1 MNVICASPRKTR
13 RRRKVLP
20 PKAPEAVA
28 FEPTK
33 DTPPTHRQM
42 EVRNWID
49 AYCKATGLNPTIR
62 EVAKAFGFRSP
73 NGVMCHLHPLRDRG
87 LVNWID
93 GRSRTL
99 RVTEATT

>member
-1 MNVICASPRKTR
+1 MNVMTVRPAKPR

-20 PKAPEAVA
+20 PKAPEAVT

-33 DTPPTHRQM
+33 DTPPTPRQL

-62 EVAKAFGFRSP
+62 EVAKAFGFSSP

-99 RVTEATT
+99 RVTEVAK